1 MADGFVPVHNSCT
14 MVYGNNN
21 EFTARMELVQKLQG
35 GVIIEVSDAEEAKI
49 AEEAGACSFVVYH
62 GTPRMPSPD
71 LIKEIKQAVSIPIM
85 ARVRVGHFV
94 EAQILEAI
102 GVDCVDESELLG
114 IADSDNYIN
123 KHSFCV
129 PFACGCKCFEEA
141 LMRLTEGATIIW
153 MQGGRS
159 RWGSSRPDS
168 IAETVRIV
176 RSVMMK
182 VRNLTNADE
191 NEVFTFAKKMA
202 VPYDLVA
209 QIRQIGRLPALQFAA
224 GGIGTPADAALMM
237 QLGCDGVFVGS
248 EIFSCSDP
256 YKQVQ
261 AIVQAVKH
269 YNDPHVL
276 AESSSGLEDTESE
289 DDGGFIAYLV

>member
-1 MADGFVPVHNSCT
+1 MADAFVPVHNSCPA
-14 MVYGNNN
+14 VYGNNQ
-21 EFTARMELVQKLQG
+21 FTGRMEVVQKLHG
-35 GVIIEVSDAEEAKI
+35 GVIIEVSDVEEAKI
-49 AEEAGACSFVVYH
+49 AEEAGACSIVVHH
-62 GTPRMPSPD
+62 GTPRMPTPD

-94 EAQILEAI
+94 EAQIMEAI

-114 IADSDNYIN
+114 IADNDNYIN
-123 KHSFCV
+123 KRSFCV
-129 PFACGCKCFEEA
+129 PFACGCKHLEEV
-141 LMRLTEGATIIW
+141 LMRVTEGATIIW
-153 MQGGRS
+153 MQGGRFRRS
-159 RWGSSRPDS
+159 SSRPDN
-168 IAETVRIV
+168 IAETVQIV

-182 VRNLTNADE
+182 VRKLANADE

-209 QIRQIGRLPALQFAA
+209 QIRQTGRLPVRLFAA

-237 QLGCDGVFVGS
+237 QLGCDGVYIGS
-248 EIFSCSDP
+248 EIFGCMDP